1 MRCLSV
7 SLIAMVTVAV
17 AGCGGGSSGDAAST
31 SAERLAVRGDMTRVC
46 PDKRSHSIPMK
57 VTNQL
62 DTPVQFY
69 FSEIDCFDWGG
80 TTPAASSGMILPAGN
95 AHSVLMEPYTDGESS
110 AWLTTIRDP
119 ASGSNLASFRQNFAR
134 ARGDT
139 QTGPGSYRIAAPRS
153 RFPIPK
159 ANGREAVAY
168 MSDRYSLVVAYADQV
183 KP

>member
-1 MRCLSV
+1 MTGPTAASGSPMRCLSV

-17 AGCGGGSSGDAAST
+17 AGGGGSSGDAAST

-46 PDKRSHSIPMK
+46 PEKRSRSIPMK

-95 AHSVLMEPYTDGESS
+95 AHSVLMEPDTF
-110 AWLTTIRDP
+110 AVLP
-119 ASGSNLASFRQNFAR
+119 ASLVGGKPAKAVIG
-134 ARGDT
+134 AGDT
-139 QTGPGSYRIAAPRS
+139 L
-153 RFPIPK
+153 
-159 ANGREAVAY
+159 VL
-168 MSDRYSLVVAYADQV
+168 RYNT
-183 KP
+183 